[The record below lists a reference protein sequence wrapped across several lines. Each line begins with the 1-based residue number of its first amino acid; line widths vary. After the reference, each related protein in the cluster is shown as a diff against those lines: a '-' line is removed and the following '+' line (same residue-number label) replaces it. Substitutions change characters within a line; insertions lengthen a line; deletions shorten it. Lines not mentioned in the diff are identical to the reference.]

1 MVSCLGNSVCRIIV
15 RWDQVE
21 WTFRRTK
28 ISFQTRWAVG
38 FGRLF
43 PGLHCGYW
51 KASQSAD
58 REWQLESESKCWSR
72 IEILVNQSV
81 TVTSSEQNSH
91 QYANS
96 TNLATGEN
104 FLGSNGQTSA
114 PQSNM
119 QEKNK
124 EEIKPLRI
132 YPNPVFSE
140 SQIPLCCSCSIQFI
154 LILIFQFQSPHDYTS
169 NTL

>member
-1 MVSCLGNSVCRIIV
+1 MVSCLDNSVCRIIV

-43 PGLHCGYW
+43 PGLHCSYW
-51 KASQSAD
+51 KASQSTD

-72 IEILVNQSV
+72 IEKSV

-96 TNLATGEN
+96 TNLATEEN

-114 PQSNM
+114 QQSYM

-140 SQIPLCCSCSIQFI
+140 SQIPTCCICSIQFI
-154 LILIFQFQSPHDYTS
+154 LLFQLQSPQASHYS
-169 NTL
+169 C